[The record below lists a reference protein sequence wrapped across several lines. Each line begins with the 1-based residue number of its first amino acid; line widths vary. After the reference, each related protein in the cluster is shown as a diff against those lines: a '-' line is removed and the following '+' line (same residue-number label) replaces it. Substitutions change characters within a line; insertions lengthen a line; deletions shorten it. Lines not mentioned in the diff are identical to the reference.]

1 MAPVEVWQ
9 WPFTAPATRM
19 LVWVP
24 GPNEKP
30 GDLPRYTVPLK
41 LALKELILRGAYRL
55 EFEQRRSRSRKVRLV
70 PQDGATLPP
79 SLESLDAA
87 LRPWAPAE
95 IPDVIRRA
103 RKARSKWWGSL
114 GELAEDPFRKELFDH
129 GLITEHK
136 VKPLGLL
143 RLTRYTRTESGD
155 AWAADGVQCLERL
168 ETLPAEVEND
178 PQSAARFAAVAG
190 ALTLMVPAALAS
202 VARLHGRRRS
212 RGGDLD
218 VGEPFFTG
226 DGSEVAFD
234 PFDAVGDLFETVL
247 DESLDSID
255 AGIES
260 MDAAFEEVAGS
271 IDSAVDSGVDAGAD
285 GGDGGDDGE

>member
-1 MAPVEVWQ
+1 MEVWQ
-9 WPFTAPATRM
+9 WPFTAPATQM
-19 LVWVP
+19 LVSVP

-114 GELAEDPFRKELFDH
+114 GELAEDPFRKELLDH

-136 VKPLGLL
+136 VKRLGLL
-143 RLTRYTRTESGD
+143 QLTRY
-155 AWAADGVQCLERL
+155 A
-168 ETLPAEVEND
+168 
-178 PQSAARFAAVAG
+178 QSRA
-190 ALTLMVPAALAS
+190 TP
-202 VARLHGRRRS
+202 GRRTASSVSSGSKRCPPRS
-212 RGGDLD
+212 RAIHSPPL
-218 VGEPFFTG
+218 
-226 DGSEVAFD
+226 GSPLSPV
-234 PFDAVGDLFETVL
+234 P
-247 DESLDSID
+247 
-255 AGIES
+255 
-260 MDAAFEEVAGS
+260 
-271 IDSAVDSGVDAGAD
+271 
-285 GGDGGDDGE
+285 